1 MYLRGKIKCIAAYLL
16 KARIVKPAEKAVARE
31 WLCEQQPLV
40 AIMWSPQQTSMQ
52 PQLFNHAMAC
62 HE

>member
-1 MYLRGKIKCIAAYLL
+1 MYLYGKIKCIVTYLL

-40 AIMWSPQQTSMQ
+40 VIMWSPQQT
-52 PQLFNHAMAC
+52 
-62 HE
+62 

>member
-1 MYLRGKIKCIAAYLL
+1 MHFCNLFVYFTGQMYLHGKIIYIYLL

-40 AIMWSPQQTSMQ
+40 AIMWSPQQT
-52 PQLFNHAMAC
+52 
-62 HE
+62 